1 MGTLYGEG
9 TDKTALEGGL
19 AETHANRMA
28 RLGEFLSQFKK
39 RGKEGQTTGYKPL
52 LPFNAKANQLQA
64 LNQYNENINEGAN
77 LTLEDINSRQPTVWE
92 VMSDEELMN
101 KFGTTDLDPYGVPKA
116 SGYYDSEG
124 YRIDGKSLERYD
136 EPNVSFL
143 KNIYNKLMP
152 FDSLD
157 FENVY
162 RQPAT
167 GREGYIFNGRSTNY
181 PYYRTYDDGFGMF

>member
-1 MGTLYGEG
+1 MSMTAKEEFELLYG
-9 TDKTALEGGL
+9 D
-19 AETHANRMA
+19 
-28 RLGEFLSQFKK
+28 
-39 RGKEGQTTGYKPL
+39 GKNSLMSNTRPIM
-52 LPFNAKANQLQA
+52 PFNQTANQRSS
-64 LNQYNENINEGAN
+64 LNFFNKNINKGDN
-77 LTLEDINSRQPTVWE
+77 LTLEDIQSIRQPTIWDT
-92 VMSDEELMN
+92 MSDEELMN

-167 GREGYIFNGRSTNY
+167 GREGYIFNGKSTNY
-181 PYYRTYDDGFGMF
+181 PYYRTYDDGFGMNY